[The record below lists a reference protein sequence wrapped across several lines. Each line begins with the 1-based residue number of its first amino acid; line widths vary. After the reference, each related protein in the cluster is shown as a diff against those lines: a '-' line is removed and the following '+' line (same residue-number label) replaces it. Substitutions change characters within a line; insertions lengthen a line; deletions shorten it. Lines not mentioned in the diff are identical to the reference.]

1 MLKTRIFTAVV
12 LATLMILAILRLPP
26 AWFALITAVVL
37 VVSAWEWSRLAGWQT
52 WPTQL
57 TYALVLGLS
66 LLLIYQGANW
76 PPLAWL
82 VSLAALGW
90 WLLAWSWVWRYQQG
104 HVAVLPATREV
115 KSLVGLLLLVP
126 AWLALYLIHL
136 RYGSDWLLFLLVL
149 IWTADTGA
157 FFAGR
162 RWGKTKLADKV
173 SPGKTQEGV
182 LGALLMSL
190 LLAGGYAMWQGLS
203 GLSSLLFVLL
213 CLLTVL
219 ASILGDL
226 LESLFKRQ
234 MGVKDSSQLL
244 PGHGGILDRI
254 DSLTAAAP
262 LFLLGLLALH
272 LEDKL

>member
-1 MLKTRIFTAVV
+1 MLKARILTAVV
-12 LATLMILAILRLPP
+12 LATLMIVAILQLPP
-26 AWFALITAVVL
+26 SWFTLITGGVV

-52 WPTQL
+52 WLAQL
-57 TYALVLGLS
+57 AYALILGLG
-66 LLLIYQGANW
+66 LWLTYQGANW

-90 WLLAWSWVWRYQQG
+90 WMLALFWVWRYQQG
-104 HVAVLPATREV
+104 HFAVLPATREV
-115 KSLVGLLLLVP
+115 KSLLGLLLLVP

-136 RYGSDWLLFLLVL
+136 RYGSEWLLFLLVL

-173 SPGKTQEGV
+173 SPGKSREGV

-190 LLAGGYAMWQGLS
+190 LLAGGYAVWQNLTGVY
-203 GLSSLLFVLL
+203 SLLFVLL